1 MQNKIIC
8 ERMDRW
14 RIEGSEGSGLLGIGR
29 VYEVL
34 VVQCASEIIG
44 WIDGSLVTQSTRQ
57 ED

>member
-1 MQNKIIC
+1 
-8 ERMDRW
+8 MDRW
-14 RIEGSEGSGLLGIGR
+14 RIEGSEGSGLLGIGQ